1 MRPVHAERIHQAQ
14 HVLRHIAQAVQR
26 ADRQAKPEPQTSPY
40 QIRPAQVVHMLAQA
54 DVAVVGAN
62 HPVTRIQ
69 QCLHK
74 LLRPSHQLHAQAHDQ

>member
-1 MRPVHAERIHQAQ
+1 
-14 HVLRHIAQAVQR
+14 
-26 ADRQAKPEPQTSPY
+26 
-40 QIRPAQVVHMLAQA
+40 MLAQT

-74 LLRPSHQLHAQAHDQ
+74 LLWPSHQLHAQAHDQ